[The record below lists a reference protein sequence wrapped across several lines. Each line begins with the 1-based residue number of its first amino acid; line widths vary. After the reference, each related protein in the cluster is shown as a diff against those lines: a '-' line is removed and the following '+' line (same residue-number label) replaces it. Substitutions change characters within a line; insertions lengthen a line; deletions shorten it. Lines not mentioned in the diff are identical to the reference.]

1 MAQPGRTPPPTAR
14 AAERASARVHLISP
28 SVSAERGSRVYRE
41 LRELIIDGRLAPGAR
56 VIERDLVTLLRASR
70 TPVRTA
76 LHRLQQEGY
85 VVGPNDSGS
94 RQRLIVTPLTQEDA
108 TELLEMVGALEGI
121 ALRRVARFPQAARLE
136 MVAKLRQLNRAIAAA
151 ARGKHPDPSRVSTID
166 EDFHRTFFLPGAGV
180 RLRAQHASLQ
190 PQTYRLRRLHHFRTR
205 DLTPQSV
212 AEHTEIIAAIERGDA
227 RSAVLSVHKNWQNA
241 AIRVCEVLAR
251 VGEFGNL

>member
-1 MAQPGRTPPPTAR
+1 VAGR
-14 AAERASARVHLISP
+14 AAPVQLIRPSAASD
-28 SVSAERGSRVYRE
+28 RGSRVYRE
-41 LRELIIDGRLAPGAR
+41 LRELIIDGRLSPGAR
-56 VIERDLVTLLRASR
+56 VIERDLVVLLHASR

-85 VVGPNDSGS
+85 VVGPNDGAS

-121 ALRRVARFPQAARLE
+121 ALRRVARFPESVRLE
-136 MVAKLRQLNRAIAAA
+136 LVAKLRQLNRAIAAA
-151 ARGKHPDPSRVSTID
+151 ARGKHPDPGRVSAIV
-166 EDFHRTFFLPGAGV
+166 EDLHRTFFLPGAGV

-190 PQTYRLRRLHHFRTR
+190 PQTYRLRRLHHFRTS

-212 AEHTEIIAAIERGDA
+212 EEHTEIIDAIERGDP
-227 RSAVLSVHKNWQNA
+227 RGAVLGVHKNWQNA

-251 VGEFGNL
+251 VGELGSL